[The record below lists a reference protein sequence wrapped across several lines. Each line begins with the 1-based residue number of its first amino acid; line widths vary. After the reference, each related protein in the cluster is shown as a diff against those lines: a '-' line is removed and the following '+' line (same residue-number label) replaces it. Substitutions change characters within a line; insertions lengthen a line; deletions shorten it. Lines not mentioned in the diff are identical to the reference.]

1 MDIDEVIN
9 EIISDI
15 TAGAVDIEDFDALNA
30 YLDDKGLES
39 KEKNEILELI
49 NDVLTAEDGLDIDLD
64 AQQMSNEDG
73 TKVDITE
80 VDKDGDGDT
89 DKVTIKKQKPEDDGN
104 SDDGN
109 ADKVT
114 IKKQKPE
121 DDGNSDDGNA
131 DKSDDKPHDGTV
143 LSDARLKNIIGTIS
157 QFKY

>member
-1 MDIDEVIN
+1 MNADEVIN

-15 TAGAVDIEDFDALNA
+15 TAGAVDIEDFDALDA
-30 YLDDKGLES
+30 YLDDKGLEPE
-39 KEKNEILELI
+39 EKNEILELI
-49 NDVLTAEDGLDIDLD
+49 NDVLTAGDGLNIDLD

-73 TKVDITE
+73 TKVDVTE

-89 DKVTIKKQKPEDDGN
+89 DEVTIKKQKPEDDDN
-104 SDDGN
+104 SD
-109 ADKVT
+109 
-114 IKKQKPE
+114 E
-121 DDGNSDDGNA
+121 GNA

>member
-1 MDIDEVIN
+1 MDIDTVIN

-49 NDVLTAEDGLDIDLD
+49 NDVLTAEDGIDIDLG

-73 TKVDITE
+73 TEVDVTK

-89 DKVTIKKQKPEDDGN
+89 DKVTIEKQKPEDDDN
-104 SDDGN
+104 S
-109 ADKVT
+109 
-114 IKKQKPE
+114 
-121 DDGNSDDGNA
+121 

>member
-64 AQQMSNEDG
+64 AQQMSNEDD
-73 TKVDITE
+73 TKVDVTK
-80 VDKDGDGDT
+80 VDKDGDGDI
-89 DKVTIKKQKPEDDGN
+89 DKVTIEKQKPEDDNDSDEGN
-104 SDDGN
+104 S
-109 ADKVT
+109 
-114 IKKQKPE
+114 
-121 DDGNSDDGNA
+121 
-131 DKSDDKPHDGTV
+131 DKSDDKPHDGAV
-143 LSDARLKNIIGTIS
+143 LSDTRLKNIIGTIS

>member
-1 MDIDEVIN
+1 MDIDEIIN

-49 NDVLTAEDGLDIDLD
+49 NDVLTAEDGLSIDLD

-73 TKVDITE
+73 TKVDVTE

-89 DKVTIKKQKPEDDGN
+89 DKVTIEKQKPEDDGN
-104 SDDGN
+104 SD
-109 ADKVT
+109 KS
-114 IKKQKPE
+114 
-121 DDGNSDDGNA
+121 DGNS

>member
-73 TKVDITE
+73 TKVDVTE

-89 DKVTIKKQKPEDDGN
+89 DKVTIEKQKPEDDDN
-104 SDDGN
+104 SD
-109 ADKVT
+109 
-114 IKKQKPE
+114 E
-121 DDGNSDDGNA
+121 GNA

-143 LSDARLKNIIGTIS
+143 LSDARIKNIISTIS

>member
-15 TAGAVDIEDFDALNA
+15 TAGAVDIEDFDALDA
-30 YLDDKGLES
+30 YLDDKGLDSE
-39 KEKNEILELI
+39 EKNEILELI
-49 NDVLTAEDGLDIDLD
+49 NDVLTAEDSLNIDTD
-64 AQQMSNEDG
+64 AQQMANEDG
-73 TKVDITE
+73 TKVDVTE

-89 DKVTIKKQKPEDDGN
+89 DKVTIE
-104 SDDGN
+104 
-109 ADKVT
+109 
-114 IKKQKPE
+114 KQKPE

-143 LSDARLKNIIGTIS
+143 LSDARIKNIISTIS

>member
-15 TAGAVDIEDFDALNA
+15 TAGAVDIEDFDALDA
-30 YLDDKGLES
+30 YLDNKGLDSE
-39 KEKNEILELI
+39 EKNEILELI
-49 NDVLTAEDGLDIDLD
+49 NDVLTAEDSLNIDTD
-64 AQQMSNEDG
+64 AQQMANEDG
-73 TKVDITE
+73 TKVDVTE

-89 DKVTIKKQKPEDDGN
+89 DEATIKKQKPEDDNDSDEGN
-104 SDDGN
+104 S
-109 ADKVT
+109 
-114 IKKQKPE
+114 
-121 DDGNSDDGNA
+121 

>member
-49 NDVLTAEDGLDIDLD
+49 NDVLTAEDGLSIDLD

-89 DKVTIKKQKPEDDGN
+89 DKVTIEKQKPEDD
-104 SDDGN
+104 S
-109 ADKVT
+109 
-114 IKKQKPE
+114 
-121 DDGNSDDGNA
+121 NSDDGNA

>member
-49 NDVLTAEDGLDIDLD
+49 NDVLTAEDGLDIDLG

-73 TKVDITE
+73 TEVDVTE
-80 VDKDGDGDT
+80 VDKDGDGDA
-89 DKVTIKKQKPEDDGN
+89 DKVIIEKQKLEDDGN
-104 SDDGN
+104 S
-109 ADKVT
+109 
-114 IKKQKPE
+114 
-121 DDGNSDDGNA
+121 

-143 LSDARLKNIIGTIS
+143 LSDARLKNIISTIS

>member
-30 YLDDKGLES
+30 YLDNKGLES

-49 NDVLTAEDGLDIDLD
+49 NDVLTAEDGLDINLA

-73 TKVDITE
+73 TEVDVTK

-89 DKVTIKKQKPEDDGN
+89 DKVTIEKQKSEDDDGDGDN
-104 SDDGN
+104 S
-109 ADKVT
+109 
-114 IKKQKPE
+114 
-121 DDGNSDDGNA
+121 

>member
-30 YLDDKGLES
+30 YLDDKGLGS

-49 NDVLTAEDGLDIDLD
+49 NDVLTAEDGLDIDLA

-73 TKVDITE
+73 TKVDVTE

-89 DKVTIKKQKPEDDGN
+89 DKVTIE
-104 SDDGN
+104 
-109 ADKVT
+109 
-114 IKKQKPE
+114 KQKPE

>member
-49 NDVLTAEDGLDIDLD
+49 NDVLTAEDGLDIDLG

-73 TKVDITE
+73 TEVDVTE
-80 VDKDGDGDT
+80 VDKDGDGDA
-89 DKVTIKKQKPEDDGN
+89 DKVTIEKQKLEDDGN
-104 SDDGN
+104 S
-109 ADKVT
+109 
-114 IKKQKPE
+114 
-121 DDGNSDDGNA
+121 

-143 LSDARLKNIIGTIS
+143 LSDARLKNIISTIS

>member
-73 TKVDITE
+73 TKVDVTE
-80 VDKDGDGDT
+80 VDKDGDGDA
-89 DKVTIKKQKPEDDGN
+89 DKVTIEKQKLEDDGN
-104 SDDGN
+104 SD
-109 ADKVT
+109 K
-114 IKKQKPE
+114 
-121 DDGNSDDGNA
+121 S
-131 DKSDDKPHDGTV
+131 DKSDDKPHDATV

>member
-1 MDIDEVIN
+1 MDIDTVIN

-15 TAGAVDIEDFDALNA
+15 TAGAVDIEDFDALDA

-73 TKVDITE
+73 TEVDVTE

-89 DKVTIKKQKPEDDGN
+89 DKVTIEKQKLEDDGK
-104 SDDGN
+104 S
-109 ADKVT
+109 
-114 IKKQKPE
+114 
-121 DDGNSDDGNA
+121 
-131 DKSDDKPHDGTV
+131 DKSDDKPHDVTV
-143 LSDARLKNIIGTIS
+143 LSDARLKNIVSTIS

>member
-1 MDIDEVIN
+1 MDIDEIIN

-30 YLDDKGLES
+30 YLDNKGLES

-49 NDVLTAEDGLDIDLD
+49 NDVLTAEDGLDIDLA

-73 TKVDITE
+73 TKVDVTE
-80 VDKDGDGDT
+80 VDKDGDGDA
-89 DKVTIKKQKPEDDGN
+89 DKVTVEKQKPEDD
-104 SDDGN
+104 D
-109 ADKVT
+109 
-114 IKKQKPE
+114 
-121 DDGNSDDGNA
+121 NSDDGNA

>member
-1 MDIDEVIN
+1 MGIDEVIN

-30 YLDDKGLES
+30 YLDNKGLES

-49 NDVLTAEDGLDIDLD
+49 NDVLTAEDGLNIDLD

-73 TKVDITE
+73 TKVDVTK

-89 DKVTIKKQKPEDDGN
+89 DKVTIEKQKLEDDGTDKSEDDGN
-104 SDDGN
+104 SD
-109 ADKVT
+109 
-114 IKKQKPE
+114 
-121 DDGNSDDGNA
+121 
-131 DKSDDKPHDGTV
+131 KSEDKPHDGTV

>member
-49 NDVLTAEDGLDIDLD
+49 NDVLTAEDGLGIDLD

-73 TKVDITE
+73 TKVDVTE

-89 DKVTIKKQKPEDDGN
+89 DKVTIEKQKPEDDGS
-104 SDDGN
+104 SDKSD
-109 ADKVT
+109 
-114 IKKQKPE
+114 
-121 DDGNSDDGNA
+121 DDGNS

>member
-1 MDIDEVIN
+1 MDIDTVIN

-30 YLDDKGLES
+30 YLDDKGLEP
-39 KEKNEILELI
+39 KEKDEILELI
-49 NDVLTAEDGLDIDLD
+49 NDVLTAEDGLDIDLG

-73 TKVDITE
+73 TEVDVTK

-89 DKVTIKKQKPEDDGN
+89 DKVTIEKQKPEDDDN
-104 SDDGN
+104 SD
-109 ADKVT
+109 K
-114 IKKQKPE
+114 
-121 DDGNSDDGNA
+121 SDDNS

>member
-1 MDIDEVIN
+1 MDIDTVIN

-49 NDVLTAEDGLDIDLD
+49 NDVLTAEDGLDIDLG

-73 TKVDITE
+73 TEVDVTK

-89 DKVTIKKQKPEDDGN
+89 DKVTIEKQKPEDDDDN
-104 SDDGN
+104 S
-109 ADKVT
+109 
-114 IKKQKPE
+114 
-121 DDGNSDDGNA
+121 
-131 DKSDDKPHDGTV
+131 DKSDDKPHDEAV

>member
-1 MDIDEVIN
+1 MDIDTVIN

-49 NDVLTAEDGLDIDLD
+49 NDVLTAEDGLDIDLA
-64 AQQMSNEDG
+64 AQQMSNEDDTEVDV
-73 TKVDITE
+73 TK
-80 VDKDGDGDT
+80 VDKDGVGDT
-89 DKVTIKKQKPEDDGN
+89 DTVTIEKQKPEDDDN
-104 SDDGN
+104 S
-109 ADKVT
+109 
-114 IKKQKPE
+114 
-121 DDGNSDDGNA
+121 
-131 DKSDDKPHDGTV
+131 DKSDDKPHDGTG

>member
-49 NDVLTAEDGLDIDLD
+49 NDVLTAEDGLNINLD
-64 AQQMSNEDG
+64 AQQMSNEDN
-73 TKVDITE
+73 TEVDVTE

-89 DKVTIKKQKPEDDGN
+89 DKVTIEKQKPEDD
-104 SDDGN
+104 D
-109 ADKVT
+109 
-114 IKKQKPE
+114 
-121 DDGNSDDGNA
+121 NSDDGNA

>member
-1 MDIDEVIN
+1 MNADEVIN

-15 TAGAVDIEDFDALNA
+15 TAGAVDIEDFDALDA
-30 YLDDKGLES
+30 YLDDKGLEPE
-39 KEKNEILELI
+39 EKNEILELI
-49 NDVLTAEDGLDIDLD
+49 NDVLTAEDGLGIDLD

-73 TKVDITE
+73 TKVDVTE

-89 DKVTIKKQKPEDDGN
+89 DKVTIEKQKPEDDDN
-104 SDDGN
+104 SD
-109 ADKVT
+109 
-114 IKKQKPE
+114 E
-121 DDGNSDDGNA
+121 GNA

>member
-89 DKVTIKKQKPEDDGN
+89 DKVTIEKQKPEDDGN
-104 SDDGN
+104 S
-109 ADKVT
+109 
-114 IKKQKPE
+114 E
-121 DDGNSDDGNA
+121 DGNS

>member
-1 MDIDEVIN
+1 MDIDTVIN

-49 NDVLTAEDGLDIDLD
+49 NDVLTAEDGLDIDLG

-73 TKVDITE
+73 TEVDVTK

-89 DKVTIKKQKPEDDGN
+89 DKVTIEKQKPEDDDN
-104 SDDGN
+104 SN
-109 ADKVT
+109 
-114 IKKQKPE
+114 
-121 DDGNSDDGNA
+121 
-131 DKSDDKPHDGTV
+131 KSDDKPHDGTV

>member
-15 TAGAVDIEDFDALNA
+15 TAGAVDIEDFDALDA

-39 KEKNEILELI
+39 EEKNEILELI
-49 NDVLTAEDGLDIDLD
+49 NDVLAAEDSLDIDTD

-73 TKVDITE
+73 TKVDVTE

-89 DKVTIKKQKPEDDGN
+89 DEVTIKKQKPEDDNGSDEGN
-104 SDDGN
+104 S
-109 ADKVT
+109 
-114 IKKQKPE
+114 
-121 DDGNSDDGNA
+121 

-143 LSDARLKNIIGTIS
+143 LSDARLKNIISTIS

>member
-73 TKVDITE
+73 TKVDVTE

-89 DKVTIKKQKPEDDGN
+89 DKVTIEKQKPEDDDN
-104 SDDGN
+104 SDD
-109 ADKVT
+109 D
-114 IKKQKPE
+114 
-121 DDGNSDDGNA
+121 NA

>member
-64 AQQMSNEDG
+64 AQQMSDEDS
-73 TKVDITE
+73 TKVDVTE
-80 VDKDGDGDT
+80 VDKDGDGDA
-89 DKVTIKKQKPEDDGN
+89 DKVTIEKQKLEDDGN
-104 SDDGN
+104 S
-109 ADKVT
+109 
-114 IKKQKPE
+114 
-121 DDGNSDDGNA
+121 GNSDKS
-131 DKSDDKPHDGTV
+131 DKSDDKPHDVTV
-143 LSDARLKNIIGTIS
+143 LSDARLKNIVSTIS

>member
-15 TAGAVDIEDFDALNA
+15 TAGAVDIEDFDALDA
-30 YLDDKGLES
+30 YLDDKGLDSE
-39 KEKNEILELI
+39 EKNEILELI
-49 NDVLTAEDGLDIDLD
+49 NDVLTAEDSLNIDTD
-64 AQQMSNEDG
+64 AQQMANEDG
-73 TKVDITE
+73 TKVDVTE

-89 DKVTIKKQKPEDDGN
+89 DKVTIE
-104 SDDGN
+104 
-109 ADKVT
+109 
-114 IKKQKPE
+114 KQKPE

>member
-1 MDIDEVIN
+1 MDIDTVIN

-73 TKVDITE
+73 TEVDVTK

-89 DKVTIKKQKPEDDGN
+89 DKVTIEKQKPEDDDDN
-104 SDDGN
+104 S
-109 ADKVT
+109 
-114 IKKQKPE
+114 
-121 DDGNSDDGNA
+121 
-131 DKSDDKPHDGTV
+131 DKSDDKPHDETV

>member
-89 DKVTIKKQKPEDDGN
+89 DKVTIEKQKPEDD
-104 SDDGN
+104 D
-109 ADKVT
+109 
-114 IKKQKPE
+114 
-121 DDGNSDDGNA
+121 NSDDGNA

>member
-15 TAGAVDIEDFDALNA
+15 TAGAVDIEDFDALDA

-39 KEKNEILELI
+39 EEKNEILELI
-49 NDVLTAEDGLDIDLD
+49 NDVLTAEDSLNVDTD
-64 AQQMSNEDG
+64 AQQMSNEDDTEVDV
-73 TKVDITE
+73 TK

-89 DKVTIKKQKPEDDGN
+89 DKVTIEKQKPEDDDN
-104 SDDGN
+104 S
-109 ADKVT
+109 
-114 IKKQKPE
+114 
-121 DDGNSDDGNA
+121 
-131 DKSDDKPHDGTV
+131 DKSDDKPHDETV

>member
-1 MDIDEVIN
+1 MDIDTVIN

-73 TKVDITE
+73 TEVDVTK

-89 DKVTIKKQKPEDDGN
+89 DEVTIKKQKPEDDNGSDEGN
-104 SDDGN
+104 SGR
-109 ADKVT
+109 
-114 IKKQKPE
+114 
-121 DDGNSDDGNA
+121 
-131 DKSDDKPHDGTV
+131 SDDKPHDGTV

>member
-30 YLDDKGLES
+30 YLDDKGLEP
-39 KEKNEILELI
+39 KEKDEILELI
-49 NDVLTAEDGLDIDLD
+49 NDVLTAEDGLNIDAD

-73 TKVDITE
+73 TKVDVTE

-89 DKVTIKKQKPEDDGN
+89 DKVTIEKQKPEDDNDSDEGN
-104 SDDGN
+104 S
-109 ADKVT
+109 
-114 IKKQKPE
+114 
-121 DDGNSDDGNA
+121 

-143 LSDARLKNIIGTIS
+143 LSDARLKNIISTIS

>member
-15 TAGAVDIEDFDALNA
+15 TAGAVDIEDFDALDA
-30 YLDDKGLES
+30 YLDDKGLDSE
-39 KEKNEILELI
+39 EKNEILELI
-49 NDVLTAEDGLDIDLD
+49 NDVLTAEDSLNIDTN
-64 AQQMSNEDG
+64 AQQMSNEDN

-89 DKVTIKKQKPEDDGN
+89 DKVTIEKQKPEDDDNSDEGN
-104 SDDGN
+104 S
-109 ADKVT
+109 
-114 IKKQKPE
+114 
-121 DDGNSDDGNA
+121 